1 MWPSP
6 VMRIDKVASACH
18 TFMARHAKERMRT
31 RRQQL
36 DAPWCYHVLS
46 PSQECPSFFILDGGR
61 FLQHPRRSSCSP
73 TEMAVC
79 LRCGHVSAG
88 PGQMRKTGTQTHTH
102 TQRCAHFHSD
112 TLNHRTHTFHRTP
125 FPSHTRFRCVCVCPT
140 LLPRGIFFDIADA
153 DGRKAGGQ
161 ESASVCPGQRRPDT
175 AEVQTYLH
183 ARSLKPCHAP
193 QFKGPF
199 AKIGLVTE
207 HRAWLNQ
214 DVQTNR
220 IGGCG

>member
-46 PSQECPSFFILDGGR
+46 PSQECPSLFILDGGR

-102 TQRCAHFHSD
+102 TERCAHTFTQTHSTIEL
-112 TLNHRTHTFHRTP
+112 TLSTAH
-125 FPSHTRFRCVCVCPT
+125 PSLVTLAFVVCVCVCVQPCCQGAFFSISLT
-140 LLPRGIFFDIADA
+140 LMAEKQGARNLRVSVLANEDQTPPRCKRTCMLG
-153 DGRKAGGQ
+153 
-161 ESASVCPGQRRPDT
+161 
-175 AEVQTYLH
+175 H
-183 ARSLKPCHAP
+183 
-193 QFKGPF
+193 
-199 AKIGLVTE
+199 
-207 HRAWLNQ
+207 
-214 DVQTNR
+214 
-220 IGGCG
+220 

>member
-1 MWPSP
+1 MCYLRVRSVQASSFLMEVVSYNTLVAALARQRRWQSAFAAAMSAP
-6 VMRIDKVASACH
+6 VQDKC
-18 TFMARHAKERMRT
+18 ERQAHR
-31 RRQQL
+31 
-36 DAPWCYHVLS
+36 
-46 PSQECPSFFILDGGR
+46 
-61 FLQHPRRSSCSP
+61 
-73 TEMAVC
+73 
-79 LRCGHVSAG
+79 
-88 PGQMRKTGTQTHTH
+88 HTH

>member
-102 TQRCAHFHSD
+102 TERCAHFHSD

-125 FPSHTRFRCVCVCPT
+125 FPSHTRFRCVCVCVQPCCQGKSRGPGICECLSWPT
-140 LLPRGIFFDIADA
+140 KTRHRRGANVPA
-153 DGRKAGGQ
+153 C
-161 ESASVCPGQRRPDT
+161 SVIEALSRP
-175 AEVQTYLH
+175 
-183 ARSLKPCHAP
+183 P
-193 QFKGPF
+193 
-199 AKIGLVTE
+199 I
-207 HRAWLNQ
+207 
-214 DVQTNR
+214 
-220 IGGCG
+220 

>member
-102 TQRCAHFHSD
+102 TQRD
-112 TLNHRTHTFHRTP
+112 VHTFTQTHSTIELTLSTAH
-125 FPSHTRFRCVCVCPT
+125 PSLVTLAFVVCVCVCPT
-140 LLPRGIFFDIADA
+140 LLPREKQGA
-153 DGRKAGGQ
+153 RNLRV
-161 ESASVCPGQRRPDT
+161 SVLANED
-175 AEVQTYLH
+175 QTPPRCKRTCMLGH
-183 ARSLKPCHAP
+183 
-193 QFKGPF
+193 
-199 AKIGLVTE
+199 
-207 HRAWLNQ
+207 
-214 DVQTNR
+214 
-220 IGGCG
+220 